1 LKVIIASISSNS
13 KRLRALA
20 KDNGFDPVFISVLKI
35 ERLDI
40 SEELRRCLEKGAYSW
55 ALFTSATAV
64 SLFFNPKM
72 LVKSLKGARFAAV
85 GPSTA
90 GLLRRKG
97 IMVNFTPSEYT
108 TEKLAEELPA
118 DPSSKVLIL
127 RSSDGSHYAE
137 TILSKRGLIPCRLNL
152 YRASFVNRPV
162 KLDKM
167 QGAKI
172 VIFGSSKEVLGLET
186 RLTISGIKDFKKTVL
201 AASIGPL
208 TRTTAM
214 NLGYRVIN
222 TPKAYTYN
230 SLFEMLGE
238 LKNEGR
244 I

>member
-1 LKVIIASISSNS
+1 MKVIIASISSNS

-97 IMVNFTPSEYT
+97 IMVNFTPSEY
-108 TEKLAEELPA
+108 
-118 DPSSKVLIL
+118 
-127 RSSDGSHYAE
+127 
-137 TILSKRGLIPCRLNL
+137 
-152 YRASFVNRPV
+152 
-162 KLDKM
+162 
-167 QGAKI
+167 
-172 VIFGSSKEVLGLET
+172 
-186 RLTISGIKDFKKTVL
+186 
-201 AASIGPL
+201 
-208 TRTTAM
+208 
-214 NLGYRVIN
+214 RVIN